1 MDKRLDE
8 ITIVGAGYV
17 GSSLASLFGQNLKVN
32 LIDNDPNKI
41 KKIKE
46 NKSPIKDH
54 LIQEYLDNKK
64 TNFRP
69 LNKIND
75 EVLFSTDLFIL
86 ALPTNFDEETLYFD
100 TSVLDLVI
108 KNILSRKED
117 SLILIKSTIPVG
129 YINKKRKEHN
139 TNSLFFSPEFLR
151 EGNALNDNL
160 YPSRIVVGDKGKN
173 GKKIADLF
181 KNFALN
187 DPKII
192 LMESTEAESVK
203 LFSNTYLAMRIAFF
217 NELDSYCISKNINAH
232 SVIEGI
238 SADSRIG
245 NHYNNPSFGY
255 GGYCLP
261 KDTKQLLANFKNT
274 PQNLIG
280 AIIDSNKSRKN
291 FITEDI
297 LKNYNTKLV
306 GVYKLAMKEGSDNIK
321 ESSII
326 DVIQG
331 LKDHDIEM
339 LIYEPLLKEK
349 SFMGITVTS
358 DFELFSMSSTTV
370 IANRKDNI
378 LDTISSKLY
387 SRDIYN
393 EN

>member
-17 GSSLASLFGQNLKVN
+17 GSSLAALFGQNLKVN

-46 NKSPIKDH
+46 NNSPIKDH

-75 EVLFSTDLFIL
+75 EILFSTDLFIL

-217 NELDSYCISKNINAH
+217 NELDSYCISKNINAQ

-280 AIIDSNKSRKN
+280 AIIDSNQSRKN

-297 LKNYNTKLV
+297 LQNYNTKLV

-349 SFMGITVTS
+349 SFMGITITS
-358 DFELFSMSSTTV
+358 DFELFSMASTTV
-370 IANRKDNI
+370 ITNRKDNI

>member
-46 NKSPIKDH
+46 NNSPIKDH

-75 EVLFSTDLFIL
+75 EILFSTDLFLL

-217 NELDSYCISKNINAH
+217 NELDSYCISKNINAQ

-280 AIIDSNKSRKN
+280 AIIDSNQSRKN

-297 LKNYNTKLV
+297 LQNYNTKLV

-349 SFMGITVTS
+349 SFMGITITS
-358 DFELFSMSSTTV
+358 DFELFSMASTTV
-370 IANRKDNI
+370 ITNRKDNI

>member
-46 NKSPIKDH
+46 NNSPIKDH

-75 EVLFSTDLFIL
+75 EILFSTDLFIL

-217 NELDSYCISKNINAH
+217 NELDSYCISKNINAQ

-280 AIIDSNKSRKN
+280 AIIDSNQSRKN

-297 LKNYNTKLV
+297 LQNYNTKLV

-349 SFMGITVTS
+349 SFMGITITS
-358 DFELFSMSSTTV
+358 DFELFSMASTTV
-370 IANRKDNI
+370 ITNRKDNI

>member
-1 MDKRLDE
+1 MNKRFDE

-17 GSSLASLFGQNLKVN
+17 GSSMASLFGQNLKVN
-32 LIDNDPNKI
+32 LVDNDPDKI
-41 KKIKE
+41 KKINE
-46 NKSPIKDH
+46 NKSPIKDY

-69 LNKIND
+69 LTKIND
-75 EVLFSTDLFIL
+75 EILFSTDLFIL

-100 TSVLDLVI
+100 TSILDLVI
-108 KNILSRKED
+108 ENILSRKED

-160 YPSRIVVGDKGKN
+160 YPARIVVGDKTEN
-173 GKKIADLF
+173 GKKIANLF
-181 KNFALN
+181 KSFALN
-187 DPKII
+187 DPRII

-217 NELDSYCISKNINAH
+217 NELDSYCISKDINAQ
-232 SVIEGI
+232 SVIEGV
-238 SADSRIG
+238 SSDSRIG

-261 KDTKQLLANFKNT
+261 KDTKQLLTNYKNI

-291 FITEDI
+291 FIKDDI

-306 GVYKLAMKEGSDNIK
+306 GVYRLIMKEGSDNIK

-326 DVIQG
+326 DVMQG
-331 LKDHDIEM
+331 LIDNDIEM

-349 SFMGITVTS
+349 SFMGITITS
-358 DFELFSMSSTTV
+358 DFELFSNTSTMV
-370 IANRKDNI
+370 ITNRKDNM
-378 LDTISSKLY
+378 LDAISSKLY